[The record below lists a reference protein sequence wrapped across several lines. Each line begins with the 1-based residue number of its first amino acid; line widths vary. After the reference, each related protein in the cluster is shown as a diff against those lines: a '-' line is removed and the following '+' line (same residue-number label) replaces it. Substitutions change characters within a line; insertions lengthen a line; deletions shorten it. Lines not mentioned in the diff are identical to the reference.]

1 LNRRDTYERYE
12 VVAVDAHQHVITDFL
27 HHECMRVLVL
37 LALTV
42 AQFGVAFAQNPLASR
57 VLVVYVDG
65 DPDSQSVATHY
76 VAARGIPP
84 SNLCPVSLFNPEA
97 TALNGTDY
105 DLYLKMPVQSCL
117 QAVGSENILYIVLAY
132 IRPYAVNPGS
142 GLNNYALD
150 SYLADVWDQYARR
163 AFNPAPSK
171 EHPYYADSQS
181 QGNMFL
187 PFESLAQFRALQPRP
202 LIYSVWRL
210 DGASPIAAMSLVDN
224 ALAAESAGGPI
235 SNDAA
240 SPPNACLD
248 LEIDPINS
256 PDSGYRAADWD
267 LQRAADF
274 LNWTGRFQTVRD
286 ANGEVFGTAPAP
298 LCPNTA
304 LYAGWYNYGRYNDVF
319 SWDVGAIGWD
329 LDSAALTDPRGGVWW
344 GSNALQHGITV
355 TSGPMNE
362 PYLEGMA
369 RPGGTIRNLLEGA
382 NVGDAFLRNT
392 RWLKWMIL
400 NVGDPLYTPFAAKV
414 APFETNLPSNSLSL
428 APRQLIGGQ
437 KPIEAVL
444 TVASPAPPEG
454 LILDLSSENDA
465 LAMPQSVTIGSGET
479 RVTFAIATGVV
490 TSSLD
495 VRVTAS
501 SPSFQVTNTASL
513 YPMLAA
519 ISLTPNS
526 VRAGGAVSGTVVL
539 NDAAPPGG
547 VTVQV
552 VSDNPGVAGVASD
565 LLIPGGRTKRNFTV
579 TTSGGLTEP
588 ATINFT
594 AYYAGAQATA
604 TLTVTP

>member
-1 LNRRDTYERYE
+1 
-12 VVAVDAHQHVITDFL
+12 
-27 HHECMRVLVL
+27 MRLLVS
-37 LALTV
+37 LALAFTS
-42 AQFGVAFAQNPLASR
+42 FGVASAQNPLASR

-65 DPDSQSVATHY
+65 DPGSQSVASHY
-76 VAARGIPP
+76 VNARGIPP
-84 SNLCPVSLFNPEA
+84 SNLCPVSLPNPGA

-105 DLYLKMPVQSCL
+105 DAYLKRPVQSCL
-117 QAVGSENILYIVLAY
+117 QAVGAANILYIVLAY
-132 IRPYAVNPGS
+132 VRPYAVNPGS

-181 QGNMFL
+181 QGNVFP
-187 PFESLAQFRALQPRP
+187 PFQSLAQFRDIQPQP

-224 ALAAESAGGPI
+224 AVAAESAGGPI
-235 SNDAA
+235 SNNAGSLA
-240 SPPNACLD
+240 NACLD

-329 LDSAALTDPRGGVWW
+329 LDSGALADPRGGVWW

-369 RPGGTIRNLLEGA
+369 RPGGTIRDLLEGA

-414 APFETNLPSNSLSL
+414 APFDTNFPSNSLSL

-437 KPIEAVL
+437 KQVEAVL
-444 TVASPAPPEG
+444 TVAIPAPPDG
-454 LILDLSSENDA
+454 LTVNLLSENDA
-465 LAMPQSVTIGSGET
+465 LAIPQSVTIASGET
-479 RVTFAIATGVV
+479 RVTFPISTAVV
-490 TSSLD
+490 TSPLD

-513 YPMLAA
+513 YPLLAG
-519 ISLTPNS
+519 ITLTPDS
-526 VRAGGAVSGTVVL
+526 VGAGGTVSGTVVL
-539 NDAAPPGG
+539 NDAAPPDG
-547 VTVQV
+547 VTVQL
-552 VSDNPGVAGVASD
+552 VSDRPDVAGVAAD
-565 LLIPGGRTKRNFTV
+565 LFIPGDRTKGKFTV
-579 TTSGGLTEP
+579 TTSAGLTHP
-588 ATINFT
+588 ATINIT
-594 AYYAGAQATA
+594 ASYAGAQATA